1 MEVQKRKF
9 LHEGEMEVKK
19 QVKTEKI
26 DGKSKTA
33 TPSEAAP
40 AAEVAVEDDEVEEFY
55 AILRRIRVAVK
66 YFGKGT
72 TVDGFAGRNLTAATP
87 WKSVFKRNVDDVQ
100 EKERVEDNADLDLN
114 ADPVTDP
121 NSETH

>member
-72 TVDGFAGRNLTAATP
+72 TVDGPAATP
-87 WKSVFKRNVDDVQ
+87 WKSEFKRNVDDVK

>member
-26 DGKSKTA
+26 GGKSKTA

-72 TVDGFAGRNLTAATP
+72 TVDGFAGRNLRAATP
-87 WKSVFKRNVDDVQ
+87 WKSEFKRNVDDVQ